1 MGGKQTASAAEGA
14 RETQPAPAPKSSSA
28 CQADQIEIEGDFCP
42 FLDQIC
48 IKRPV
53 AMSYRCSEYRAPSGN
68 CQTGTSN
75 KHFCIDRYEWP
86 NKAGESVRLHA

>member
-1 MGGKQTASAAEGA
+1 MGADAKAPADEAPRAGSQ
-14 RETQPAPAPKSSSA
+14 QPAADSA
-28 CQADQIEIEGDFCP
+28 CSQDMIEVEGTFCP